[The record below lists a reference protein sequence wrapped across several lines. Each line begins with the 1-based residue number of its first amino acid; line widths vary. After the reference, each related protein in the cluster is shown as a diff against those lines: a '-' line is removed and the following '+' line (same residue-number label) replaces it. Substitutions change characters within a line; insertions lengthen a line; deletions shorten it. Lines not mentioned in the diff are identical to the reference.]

1 MVVLGKDVCAEAVG
15 ATGSYSLR
23 VGGLFAILFGSA
35 ILTFLPIAA
44 RNRCQLL
51 LQLGSCFATGVVLA
65 TAFVHMIPDASMYP
79 VFSALRSDH
88 KLWSLYVRAATCAL
102 PVAAKSQSLLCL
114 MKFPSCLSHI
124 KLSWSAFELSSE
136 TICSLPCPRTQK
148 GVTL

>member
-1 MVVLGKDVCAEAVG
+1 MVVLGKDVCVEKVG

-65 TAFVHMIPDASMYP
+65 TAFVHMIPDASTYP
-79 VFSALRSDH
+79 VFSALGSDQAA
-88 KLWSLYVRAATCAL
+88 WFLYMRAAPYSRQL
-102 PVAAKSQSLLCL
+102 PVAGSV
-114 MKFPSCLSHI
+114 LSYVI
-124 KLSWSAFELSSE
+124 SVYPKVISKI
-136 TICSLPCPRTQK
+136 T
-148 GVTL
+148 